1 MMTSKPRILVV
12 THQFTPHVS
21 PRTTRWSILCEEL
34 SSRGY
39 EVHVITGTRQ
49 NGNENKNYQVQYL
62 GSDRLGSLIEST
74 RRASS
79 KSEENNIIK
88 KLFFFVAKRIYR
100 LIYRVF
106 AWPDYSMLW
115 YFSVRM
121 KIKNIPDYD
130 LLISVSLPFTSHLV
144 AYTLNKKRGTR
155 WIMDIGDPFYL
166 KKDAPENNK
175 YLYSY
180 LNKYFENKFYK
191 HASKVVFTHKESMEH
206 HKKTFDTL
214 NQKSSLLPPV
224 FHTKINKKTN
234 NFNYKKTPVKVAYF
248 GVLTIGVR
256 TPDNFLSF
264 INALDMNNIE
274 IHWYTNED
282 SKHMIKSVYSKSSKN
297 FFHDMVPR
305 DEALD
310 LMNNEYHAL
319 LNIGNQ
325 NPFQLPSKVIEY
337 ISTGKPIIHY
347 SEITDDPVVGI
358 LNERSNSI
366 IINRNTNPEQAKKEF
381 KEKMFS
387 DKSISS
393 VENFNSVSVVNELLK
408 LI

>member
-1 MMTSKPRILVV
+1 MCIR
-12 THQFTPHVS
+12 
-21 PRTTRWSILCEEL
+21 
-34 SSRGY
+34 
-39 EVHVITGTRQ
+39 
-49 NGNENKNYQVQYL
+49 
-62 GSDRLGSLIEST
+62 DR
-74 RRASS
+74 
-79 KSEENNIIK
+79 
-88 KLFFFVAKRIYR
+88 
-100 LIYRVF
+100 
-106 AWPDYSMLW
+106 
-115 YFSVRM
+115 
-121 KIKNIPDYD
+121 
-130 LLISVSLPFTSHLV
+130 
-144 AYTLNKKRGTR
+144 
-155 WIMDIGDPFYL
+155 
-166 KKDAPENNK
+166 
-175 YLYSY
+175 
-180 LNKYFENKFYK
+180 

-214 NQKSSLLPPV
+214 NHKSSLLPPV
-224 FHTKINKKTN
+224 FHAKINKKTN

-248 GVLTIGVR
+248 GVLTMGVR

-264 INALDMNNIE
+264 INELDMNNLE

-310 LMNNEYHAL
+310 LMENEYHAL

-366 IINRNTNPEQAKKEF
+366 IINKNTNPEQAKKEF

-387 DKSISS
+387 DKSVSS